1 MWDFKFRILKYQ
13 FSSHVINN
21 MRTKILL
28 FFVLAVSALMLASFI
43 GHKND
48 TMKPFVVV
56 LDAGHGG
63 KDPGNRGNGYK
74 EKDIVLD
81 VTLQIGKILEKQP
94 YIEVIYTRTT
104 DEFLELYERA
114 AIANKA
120 DADVFVSIHCNSHH
134 TQAYGAETFVM
145 GLSKSKQN
153 LNTAK
158 KENEVIFLED
168 NYEEKYVGFDPNSP
182 ESFIGLTIL
191 QEEYLDQSIMLAG
204 LIQNNMV
211 NNLKRRDRSVKQ
223 DVFWVLHNTYMP
235 SVLVE
240 LGFLTHKTE
249 GPYVNSK
256 KGRKALSREIANGII
271 TYRKNLLLATSD
283 TQNPVI
289 TEAEIEE
296 AIEEAEE
303 DIYEDVV
310 FKVQLL
316 ASKNKIETFAY
327 NFNGLKEVNRHL
339 EDGLYKYY
347 YGKTSDYNKIRLMQT
362 YAKDNGYPTCY
373 IVAFKDGEKLKLSQV
388 LKSNNK

>member
-1 MWDFKFRILKYQ
+1 
-13 FSSHVINN
+13 

-28 FFVLAVSALMLASFI
+28 FFVLTLGSITFFSFT
-43 GHKND
+43 GHNNS
-48 TMKPFVVV
+48 TTKPFVVV

-74 EKDIVLD
+74 EKDIALSVILE
-81 VTLQIGKILEKQP
+81 IGKILEKVDG
-94 YIEVIYTRTT
+94 IEVIYTRKT
-104 DEFLELYERA
+104 DVFLELHERA

-120 DADVFVSIHCNSHH
+120 DADVFVSVHCNSHH

-168 NYEEKYVGFDPNSP
+168 NYEETYVGFDPNSP

-211 NNLKRRDRSVKQ
+211 NNLKRKDRSVKQ

-240 LGFLTHKTE
+240 LGFLTHKKE
-249 GPYVNSK
+249 GPYINSK
-256 KGRKALSREIANGII
+256 KGRSAMAKEIANGIL

-283 TQNPVI
+283 AQNPVI
-289 TEAEIEE
+289 TQEEIDK
-296 AIEEAEE
+296 AISEAEE

-316 ASKNKIETFAY
+316 ASSKKIETFAY
-327 NFNGLKEVNRHL
+327 NFNGLKDINRHE

-347 YGKTSDYNKIRLMQT
+347 YGKTSDYNKIRLMHT

-373 IVAFKDGEKLKLSQV
+373 IVAFRDGKKLKLSEV
-388 LKSNNK
+388 LKSEDK